1 MNRKQ
6 SGMTM
11 IGFLIT
17 LAVVMLFVYCG
28 MKIMPMY
35 TEFYSVKQALAG
47 MASRTGASA
56 IASKEKIR
64 MLFKRRMDMSYANTV
79 LKMDPLKI
87 EATDTGY
94 MLTVDYE
101 RPGRA
106 DRQPRHRRQVPRGTG
121 VGARWGRVTS
131 ICCRR
136 ALLAMGSTM
145 PACFSRR

>member
-11 IGFLIT
+11 IGFLMT
-17 LAVVMLFVYCG
+17 LGVIILFLYCG
-28 MKIMPMY
+28 MKIVPMY

-47 MASRTGASA
+47 MATEPELGT
-56 IASKEKIR
+56 ASKDKIR
-64 MLFKRRMDMSYANTV
+64 MLFNRRMDMSYANTV

-101 RPGRA
+101 RREELIANLDIVGKFHA
-106 DRQPRHRRQVPRGTG
+106 DQALVRGAG
-121 VGARWGRVTS
+121 
-131 ICCRR
+131 
-136 ALLAMGSTM
+136 GSN
-145 PACFSRR
+145 